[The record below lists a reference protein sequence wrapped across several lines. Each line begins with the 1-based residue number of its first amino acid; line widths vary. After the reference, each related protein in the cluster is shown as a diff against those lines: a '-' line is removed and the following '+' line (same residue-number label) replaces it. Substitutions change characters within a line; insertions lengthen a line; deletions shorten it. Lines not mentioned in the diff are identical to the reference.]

1 MSEPHIDHDNG
12 PRMRNNCGYVWI
24 IDPRLSQLV
33 LEICIHPEMLHL
45 FMYIKRAWLVT
56 QDTWI
61 KDYIYFLQL
70 LALNYWTA
78 RMNEIL
84 TYLSAVKKIDKGR

>member
-1 MSEPHIDHDNG
+1 
-12 PRMRNNCGYVWI
+12 
-24 IDPRLSQLV
+24 
-33 LEICIHPEMLHL
+33 
-45 FMYIKRAWLVT
+45 MYIKRVWLVT

-61 KDYIYFLQL
+61 KDYMHFLQL

-84 TYLSAVKKIDKGR
+84 AYSSAVKKIDKGR